1 MNNNTN
7 IFELLNSINYFE
19 TNIVSELHKPTAII
33 FDWYGT
39 IIQKKDTKKNE
50 ANEYLKYFN
59 IPYESIESNNK
70 IDFFTREYFDYINQN
85 KKSINNFCI
94 QKSKLNTKHINIL
107 VKYEIIEPN
116 VILTLLNFIKKN
128 NIFCGIIS
136 NKDKNAL
143 MDEICAFELD
153 SYFDK
158 VIAKGDSP
166 SIKPMVDPMV
176 YMLSETNLEFGKNI
190 WFIGDSDI
198 DMEFGN
204 VTLSTSIR
212 YSNKKLIKTK
222 YENQNDKKY
231 KNYYKDFHDKKI
243 SSMSEILD
251 ILKMMF

>member
-1 MNNNTN
+1 
-7 IFELLNSINYFE
+7 
-19 TNIVSELHKPTAII
+19 
-33 FDWYGT
+33 
-39 IIQKKDTKKNE
+39 
-50 ANEYLKYFN
+50 
-59 IPYESIESNNK
+59 
-70 IDFFTREYFDYINQN
+70 
-85 KKSINNFCI
+85 
-94 QKSKLNTKHINIL
+94 
-107 VKYEIIEPN
+107 
-116 VILTLLNFIKKN
+116 LTLLNFIKKN

-143 MDEICAFELD
+143 MDEIYAFELD

-212 YSNKKLIKTK
+212 YSNKKLIEKK
-222 YENQNDKKY
+222 YENQNNKKY
-231 KNYYKDFHDKKI
+231 KNHYKDFHDKKI

-251 ILKMMF
+251 ILKMML